1 MVVETPPCLLRQ
13 IHKHMPVLKNFC
25 HLAWTN
31 LIVDLDKDLWRW
43 CPKIGY
49 QKSFESEYPF
59 NENLLKVKQQ
69 FKNDQRPQACSSC
82 WRDEDLGFRSFREQR
97 QTNVTYNA
105 DAGLRTID
113 LFLGADCNSNC
124 ITCGPRSSTS
134 WQQLTQQKDS
144 NEFAWLKIP
153 IHPVSAAREQA
164 YIKFKSLLE
173 QNKHSLRLL
182 NITGGEPTDHPHFQ
196 DLVEHLVSLGE
207 MSRCNLRLVTNGNCD
222 PAWLDG
228 MLSRLEEN
236 GWLIELVISIDAVEQ
251 DLEFVRAGVSWERL
265 QENLIT
271 SIKSGRCSSI
281 NLMVSALNLHMLDRV
296 PRWLYSQGLLDQVK
310 PRFIKA
316 HGAFSIHHLGEIA
329 LYLSP
334 RWGKKIAEHEAWK
347 DPITEINLSIRK
359 QRFVQPDHAH
369 LARLC
374 NYVKWFAN
382 VNGQDIPP
390 RLVKL
395 IYLSDIA
402 RRIPSRTDKKTEDVD
417 PNNIPQEITD
427 DESDLG

>member
-1 MVVETPPCLLRQ
+1 
-13 IHKHMPVLKNFC
+13 MPILKNFC

-59 NENLLKVKQQ
+59 NENLLTVKQQ
-69 FKNDQRPQACSSC
+69 FKNDQRPRVCSSC

-97 QTNVTYNA
+97 RTNVAYNA

-113 LFLGADCNSNC
+113 LFLGADCNANC

-134 WQQLTQQKDS
+134 WQQLVQQPGAEQFGW
-144 NEFAWLKIP
+144 NRIP

-164 YIKFKSLLE
+164 YVKFKTLLE
-173 QNKHSLRLL
+173 ENKHSLRLL
-182 NITGGEPTDHPHFQ
+182 NITGGEPTDHPFFQ
-196 DLVEHLVSLGE
+196 DLIQHLVSLGE

-228 MLSRLEEN
+228 LLSQLEEN
-236 GWLIELVISIDAVEQ
+236 GWLVELVISIDAVEQ
-251 DLEFVRAGVSWERL
+251 DLEFVRSGVSWDRL
-265 QENLIT
+265 QQNLIT
-271 SIKSGRCSSI
+271 SIKSGRCRSI
-281 NLMVSALNLHMLDRV
+281 NLMVSALNLHMLGRV
-296 PRWLYSQGLLDQVK
+296 PRWLYRQGLLDHVK

-316 HGAFSIHHLGEIA
+316 QGAFSIHHLGEIA

-334 RWGKKIAEHEAWK
+334 HWGKRIAQHEAWK

-369 LARLC
+369 LDRLC
-374 NYVKWFAN
+374 DYVKWFAQ
-382 VNGQDIPP
+382 VNGREIPS

-402 RRIPSRTDKKTEDVD
+402 KRIPLKGVKKTEDVD